1 MATDF
6 IGQGIGFPMRTSA
19 TGGVALV
26 TREREVEEAIRLVL
40 GTTPG
45 ERPMRPEFGSRIAE
59 HVFGPANAST
69 AGQLSYEVRS
79 ALERWEPRIDVDEVE
94 ISFDAVDSGILY
106 IDVRYSLRGT
116 NDPRNLVFPFY
127 LIGDNEPP
135 ALTSAATYQ
144 LTADVSDAAAAGYGV
159 TGATAPAPTGGR

>member
-1 MATDF
+1 
-6 IGQGIGFPMRTSA
+6 
-19 TGGVALV
+19 
-26 TREREVEEAIRLVL
+26 
-40 GTTPG
+40 
-45 ERPMRPEFGSRIAE
+45 
-59 HVFGPANAST
+59 
-69 AGQLSYEVRS
+69 VRS
-79 ALERWEPRIDVDEVE
+79 ALERWEPRIDVDDVE
-94 ISFDAVDSGILY
+94 ISFDAVDSGVLY

-127 LIGDNEPP
+127 LIGENEPP